1 MHIDHLGAAGILA
14 VFPRDFALRVLLGL
28 IPAGDGCL
36 LHDVANDDDASDD
49 VGNGDDASDDV
60 VNDEMMMPMV
70 IHDEGPE
77 NDGIQCLIQCLV
89 VLFSWS
95 LVFLLSC
102 CLAREVVRLLHKGFL
117 AMSNSVSGSVLLFV
131 PFPQ

>member
-36 LHDVANDDDASDD
+36 LHDVANGDDASDD
-49 VGNGDDASDDV
+49 VG
-60 VNDEMMMPMV
+60 NDEMMMPMV

-89 VLFSWS
+89 FLESRF
-95 LVFLLSC
+95 LVVLLSC
-102 CLAREVVRLLHKGFL
+102 SRSC
-117 AMSNSVSGSVLLFV
+117 
-131 PFPQ
+131 PTPT

>member
-1 MHIDHLGAAGILA
+1 MVMMPVMMLA
-14 VFPRDFALRVLLGL
+14 M
-28 IPAGDGCL
+28 
-36 LHDVANDDDASDD
+36 
-49 VGNGDDASDDV
+49 
-60 VNDEMMMPMV
+60 MMMPMV
-70 IHDEGPE
+70 IQDEGPE

-95 LVFLLSC
+95 LVSLLSC

>member
-36 LHDVANDDDASDD
+36 LHDVA
-49 VGNGDDASDDV
+49 NGDDASDDV

-95 LVFLLSC
+95 LVSLLSC

>member
-36 LHDVANDDDASDD
+36 LHDVAN
-49 VGNGDDASDDV
+49 GDDASHDV
-60 VNDEMMMPMV
+60 GNDEMMMPMV

>member
-36 LHDVANDDDASDD
+36 LHDVAN
-49 VGNGDDASDDV
+49 GDDASHDV
-60 VNDEMMMPMV
+60 GNDEMMMPMV

-117 AMSNSVSGSVLLFV
+117 AMSNSVSGSVLLSV